1 VTASDSTS
9 SSGRL
14 HIEADLTVGLTES
27 TLRVQSADRDDTL
40 YVDARSLEALS
51 ELRAAVDSEAVS
63 LLQELGIEA
72 PFAVE
77 TPVVIRVRGV
87 AVGSYQSGKRAGR
100 LAEALGVAPFRP
112 RLGGLLR
119 AAVRRFRPVQ

>member
-40 YVDARSLEALS
+40 YVDARSFEALS